1 MDSQE
6 TQLEL
11 KSRYEDIVSRVN
23 KAALKSGR
31 NPDDI
36 KIIPVSKTHPAKILE
51 CAYKS
56 GIKIFGEN
64 YVQEL
69 NDKYDILHDKGIKD
83 IEWHYIGHLQ
93 TNKVRFIAPFVD
105 YIHSVDS
112 LKLATEISKR
122 GEFAERTIKI
132 LVQINTSGEL
142 NKSGIEPDEATILI
156 SQIIDLPNIEISGLM
171 TIGTFTDDEQIQRQE
186 FSTLRNTLDE
196 INSKIGCNF
205 KHLSMGMTS
214 DFEIAIDEGATM
226 IRVGTAI
233 FGTRTYKNFG

>member
-11 KSRYEDIVSRVN
+11 KNRYEDIVSRVN